1 MSIGRNDPCPCG
13 SGKKYKKCC
22 MNKQQKHEIKRV
34 RQRRFFDQKY
44 ELSQM
49 VQRFL
54 DESLSYNEQTAV
66 RRSFRQKIGQMKHRQ
81 ELEWFETL
89 WYLFIHRFPNGMR
102 GIEWFQRDKRHRL
115 PLEHGALLA
124 LLRVSS

>member
-1 MSIGRNDPCPCG
+1 
-13 SGKKYKKCC
+13 

-34 RQRRFFDQKY
+34 RQRRFFDPKY

-89 WYLFIHRFPNGMR
+89 WYLFIHSPFSQWNA
-102 GIEWFQRDKRHRL
+102 RH
-115 PLEHGALLA
+115 
-124 LLRVSS
+124 

>member
-1 MSIGRNDPCPCG
+1 MSIGWNDPCPCG

-22 MNKQQKHEIKRV
+22 MNKQQNHEIKRV

-54 DESLSYNEQTAV
+54 DESLSYNEQAAA
-66 RRSFRQKIGQMKHRQ
+66 RRTFYQKIEGMKN
-81 ELEWFETL
+81 F
-89 WYLFIHRFPNGMR
+89 
-102 GIEWFQRDKRHRL
+102 K
-115 PLEHGALLA
+115 
-124 LLRVSS
+124 